1 VPGSSSATT
10 AGPAPVRLFYS
21 YAHEDEK
28 LRAEL
33 ERHLKILQHRGLIQ
47 PWHDRAIVPGALWDA
62 EIAQQLLRA
71 DLVLLLLSSY
81 FMGSDYVLGVELKT
95 ALRRAAEGSARLALV
110 AAWLLA
116 DGELQAIGRGLP
128 DLADRAL
135 AWLERDAPELAQ
147 VASAAAFVQDE
158 DRREELVRLCLSG
171 LGLVPDGETPNQAE
185 DRLTALSSVARVRA
199 VAAAKEKL
207 RLAKEEAERE
217 EARARQVRE
226 ELARKAAEEAAAK
239 GSRE

>member
-1 VPGSSSATT
+1 MTGPQVARLTRRLAETPPDFLPGRGPLPDVRALLCDWRRDLG
-10 AGPAPVRLFYS
+10 APPAPERLGW
-21 YAHEDEK
+21 
-28 LRAEL
+28 LR
-33 ERHLKILQHRGLIQ
+33 G
-47 PWHDRAIVPGALWDA
+47 
-62 EIAQQLLRA
+62 
-71 DLVLLLLSSY
+71 
-81 FMGSDYVLGVELKT
+81 
-95 ALRRAAEGSARLALV
+95 RAAEGSARLALV
-110 AAWLLA
+110 AAWLMA

>member
-1 VPGSSSATT
+1 
-10 AGPAPVRLFYS
+10 
-21 YAHEDEK
+21 
-28 LRAEL
+28 
-33 ERHLKILQHRGLIQ
+33 
-47 PWHDRAIVPGALWDA
+47 
-62 EIAQQLLRA
+62 
-71 DLVLLLLSSY
+71 
-81 FMGSDYVLGVELKT
+81 
-95 ALRRAAEGSARLALV
+95 
-110 AAWLLA
+110 
-116 DGELQAIGRGLP
+116 
-128 DLADRAL
+128 
-135 AWLERDAPELAQ
+135 LAQ